1 MNYSKPSQNW
11 FVEPLAPL
19 GLWLKMAVIVLVSVF
34 IESQPTHPSWAIT
47 MILTAA
53 FLLVP
58 IGFQQVINRNR
69 YFQAKFQDDVI
80 ARDEANRVLIWH
92 LAATFLLAI
101 SFIVEKSWIAG
112 LLALP
117 YTIWCAFIFLKILQF
132 NFKLPYLTT
141 LATWG
146 FLTNAAVWC
155 VFDRFDYQP
164 LGFTSWIVLL
174 TGAHF
179 HYAGFALTLSLSL
192 FLNENPHNKIATI
205 AAWGVLSGVIL
216 TAIGITTTQLGY
228 SHFIETLAG
237 VWMAMAAFLVGFT
250 FLLRG
255 YFYEKIMLVR
265 VLWMT
270 GGSCLMLGMTLAFF
284 YALRH
289 IIVIDWLTIPNMQA
303 IHGSLN
309 ALGFGTL
316 MLLGW
321 VFKK

>member
-1 MNYSKPSQNW
+1 MNYSKPILNW

-19 GLWLKMAVIVLVSVF
+19 GLWLKITVIVLVSIF
-34 IESQPTHPSWAIT
+34 IESQPTHPSWAIS
-47 MILTAA
+47 MILMAA
-53 FLLVP
+53 FVLVP
-58 IGFQQVINRNR
+58 IGFQQVINRNGAFR
-69 YFQAKFQDDVI
+69 MKF
-80 ARDEANRVLIWH
+80 RDYTEGVLSWH
-92 LAATFLLAI
+92 LFSAFLLAI
-101 SFIVEKSWIAG
+101 SFILEKNWIVG

-164 LGFTSWIVLL
+164 LGFTPWTVLL

-192 FLNENPHNKIATI
+192 LLNENPQNKIATI
-205 AAWGVLSGVIL
+205 AAWGVLSGVVL
-216 TAIGITTTQLGY
+216 TATGITTTQLGY

-237 VWMAMAAFLVGFT
+237 VWMATAAFLVGLS

-255 YFYEKIMLVR
+255 YLDEKTCRVR

-270 GGSCLMLGMTLAFF
+270 GGGCLMLGMILAFF

-289 IIVIDWLTIPNMQA
+289 IIMIDWLTIPNMQA

-321 VFKK
+321 VFKNKQNVL

>member
-1 MNYSKPSQNW
+1 MNYSKSIPSW
-11 FVEPLAPL
+11 LVEPLSPL
-19 GLWLKMAVIVLVSVF
+19 GLWLKIMVILIVSIF
-34 IESQPTHPSWAIT
+34 IESKPTYPSWAIS
-47 MILTAA
+47 MILIAA
-53 FLLVP
+53 FILVP
-58 IGFQQVINRNR
+58 IGFQQVMNRNR
-69 YFQAKFQDDVI
+69 DFKFKFRFNTEAVLAFQ
-80 ARDEANRVLIWH
+80 L
-92 LAATFLLAI
+92 LATFLLAI
-101 SFIVEKSWIAG
+101 SFCLEKSWIAG

-117 YTIWCAFIFLKILQF
+117 YTIWCAFIFLKIIQF
-132 NFKLPYLTT
+132 NFKLSYLTT

-155 VFDRFDYQP
+155 IFDRFDYQP
-164 LGFTSWIVLL
+164 LGFTPWIVLL

-192 FLNENPHNKIATI
+192 LLNENSQNKIAII
-205 AAWGVLSGVIL
+205 AALGVLSGVVL

-228 SHFIETLAG
+228 SHFIETLSG
-237 VWMAMAAFLVGFT
+237 VWMAMAAFIVGLS

-255 YFYEKIMLVR
+255 YLVEKTSRVR
-265 VLWMT
+265 VLWMM

-289 IIVIDWLTIPNMQA
+289 LIVIDWLTIPHMQA

-321 VFKK
+321 AFKK

>member
-1 MNYSKPSQNW
+1 MNYSKPILSW

-19 GLWLKMAVIVLVSVF
+19 GLWLKITVIVFVSIF
-34 IESQPTHPSWAIT
+34 IESQPTHPSWAIS

-53 FLLVP
+53 FILVP
-58 IGFQQVINRNR
+58 IGFQQVINRNGA
-69 YFQAKFQDDVI
+69 FQAKFKGYTEGVLDGHLI
-80 ARDEANRVLIWH
+80 AA
-92 LAATFLLAI
+92 FLLAI
-101 SFIVEKSWIAG
+101 SFILEKSWIAG

-117 YTIWCAFIFLKILQF
+117 YIIWCAFIFLKILQF
-132 NFKLPYLTT
+132 NVKLPYLTT

-164 LGFTSWIVLL
+164 LGFTPWIVLL

-192 FLNENPHNKIATI
+192 LLNENPHNKIAII
-205 AAWGVLSGVIL
+205 AAWGVLSGVVL
-216 TAIGITTTQLGY
+216 TATGITTTQLGY

-237 VWMAMAAFLVGFT
+237 VWMAMAAFLVGLS

-255 YFYEKIMLVR
+255 YLDEKTCRVR

-270 GGSCLMLGMTLAFF
+270 GGGCLMLGMILAFF

-289 IIVIDWLTIPNMQA
+289 IIMIDWLTIPNMQA

-321 VFKK
+321 VFKNKQNVL

>member
-1 MNYSKPSQNW
+1 MNYSKPILSW
-11 FVEPLAPL
+11 FIEPLAPL
-19 GLWLKMAVIVLVSVF
+19 GLWLKITVIGLVSIF
-34 IESQPTHPSWAIT
+34 IESKPTHPSWAIS

-53 FLLVP
+53 LILVP
-58 IGFQQVINRNR
+58 IGFQQVINRNGA
-69 YFQAKFQDDVI
+69 FQAKFKDYT
-80 ARDEANRVLIWH
+80 EGVLIWH
-92 LAATFLLAI
+92 FASTFILAI
-101 SFIVEKSWIAG
+101 SFILEKSWIAG

-141 LATWG
+141 LAAWG
-146 FLTNAAVWC
+146 FLTNAAFWC

-164 LGFTSWIVLL
+164 LGFTPWIVLL

-179 HYAGFALTLSLSL
+179 HYAGFALTFSLSL
-192 FLNENPHNKIATI
+192 LLNENPQNKIAII

-216 TAIGITTTQLGY
+216 TATGISTTQLGY

-237 VWMAMAAFLVGFT
+237 VWMATAAFLVGLA

-255 YFYEKIMLVR
+255 YFTEKTWLVR

-270 GGSCLMLGMTLAFF
+270 GSSCLMLGMTLAFF
-284 YALRH
+284 YALRQ
-289 IIVIDWLTIPNMQA
+289 IIVVDWLPIPHMQA

-316 MLLGW
+316 MLFGW
-321 VFKK
+321 AFKK

>member
-1 MNYSKPSQNW
+1 MNYSKPILNW
-11 FVEPLAPL
+11 FIEPLAPL
-19 GLWLKMAVIVLVSVF
+19 GLWLKIAIIVLASIF
-34 IESQPTHPSWAIT
+34 IESKPTHSSWAIS

-53 FLLVP
+53 FILVP
-58 IGFQQVINRNR
+58 LGFQQVMNRNGA
-69 YFQAKFQDDVI
+69 FQAKFQDNVI
-80 ARDEANRVLIWH
+80 ARNEVSWVLLLH
-92 LAATFLLAI
+92 LVAAFLLAL
-101 SFIVEKSWIAG
+101 SFILEKSWIAS

-117 YTIWCAFIFLKILQF
+117 YTIWCAFIFLKTLQF

-164 LGFTSWIVLL
+164 LGFTPWIVLL

-192 FLNENPHNKIATI
+192 LLNENPQNKIATI
-205 AAWGVLSGVIL
+205 AAWGVLSGVVL
-216 TAIGITTTQLGY
+216 TATGITTTQLGY

-237 VWMAMAAFLVGFT
+237 VWMAMAAFLVGLS

-255 YFYEKIMLVR
+255 YFNEKTWRVR
-265 VLWMT
+265 VFWMT
-270 GGSCLMLGMTLAFF
+270 GGICLMLGMTLAFF

-289 IIVIDWLTIPNMQA
+289 IIMIDWLTIPHMQA

-321 VFKK
+321 AFKK

>member
-1 MNYSKPSQNW
+1 MS
-11 FVEPLAPL
+11 F
-19 GLWLKMAVIVLVSVF
+19 
-34 IESQPTHPSWAIT
+34 H
-47 MILTAA
+47 
-53 FLLVP
+53 
-58 IGFQQVINRNR
+58 
-69 YFQAKFQDDVI
+69 
-80 ARDEANRVLIWH
+80 LI
-92 LAATFLLAI
+92 ATFLLAT
-101 SFIVEKSWIAG
+101 SFCLEKSWIAG

-117 YTIWCAFIFLKILQF
+117 YTIWCAFIFLKIIQF
-132 NFKLPYLTT
+132 NFKLSYLTT

-155 VFDRFDYQP
+155 IFDRFNYQP
-164 LGFTSWIVLL
+164 LGFTPWIVLL

-192 FLNENPHNKIATI
+192 LLNENSQNKIAII
-205 AAWGVLSGVIL
+205 AALGVLSGVVL

-228 SHFIETLAG
+228 SHFIETLSG
-237 VWMAMAAFLVGFT
+237 VWMAMAAFIVGLS

-255 YFYEKIMLVR
+255 YLVEKTSRVR
-265 VLWMT
+265 VLWMM

-289 IIVIDWLTIPNMQA
+289 LIVIDWLTIPHMQA

-321 VFKK
+321 AFKK

>member
-1 MNYSKPSQNW
+1 MNYSKPILNW
-11 FVEPLAPL
+11 FVEPLSPL
-19 GLWLKMAVIVLVSVF
+19 GLWLKIATIGIVSIF
-34 IESQPTHPSWAIT
+34 IESKPTYPSWAIS
-47 MILTAA
+47 MILIAA
-53 FLLVP
+53 FILVP
-58 IGFQQVINRNR
+58 IGFQQVMNRNR
-69 YFQAKFQDDVI
+69 DFKFKF
-80 ARDEANRVLIWH
+80 RFNTEAVLAIQ
-92 LAATFLLAI
+92 LLATFLLAI
-101 SFIVEKSWIAG
+101 SFCLEKSWIAG

-117 YTIWCAFIFLKILQF
+117 YTIWCAFIFLKIIQF
-132 NFKLPYLTT
+132 NFKLSYLTT

-155 VFDRFDYQP
+155 IFDRFNYQP
-164 LGFTSWIVLL
+164 LGFTPWIVLL

-192 FLNENPHNKIATI
+192 LLNENSQNKIAII
-205 AAWGVLSGVIL
+205 AALGVLSGVVL

-228 SHFIETLAG
+228 SHFIETLSG
-237 VWMAMAAFLVGFT
+237 VWMAMAAFIVGLS

-255 YFYEKIMLVR
+255 YLVEKTSRVR
-265 VLWMT
+265 VLWMM

-289 IIVIDWLTIPNMQA
+289 LIVIDWLTIPHMQA

-321 VFKK
+321 AFKK

>member
-1 MNYSKPSQNW
+1 MNYSKPIHSW
-11 FVEPLAPL
+11 LVEPLSPL
-19 GLWLKMAVIVLVSVF
+19 GLWLKITVILIVSIF
-34 IESQPTHPSWAIT
+34 IESKPTHPSWAIS

-53 FLLVP
+53 FILVP
-58 IGFQQVINRNR
+58 LGFQQVMNRNGVFR
-69 YFQAKFQDDVI
+69 VKF
-80 ARDEANRVLIWH
+80 RGYTEGVLSWH
-92 LAATFLLAI
+92 LFATFLLSI
-101 SFIVEKSWIAG
+101 SFILEKSWIG
-112 LLALP
+112 GVLALP
-117 YTIWCAFIFLKILQF
+117 YTIWCAFIFLKIIQF

-155 VFDRFDYQP
+155 VFDRLDYQP
-164 LGFTSWIVLL
+164 LGLTPWIVLL

-192 FLNENPHNKIATI
+192 LLNENPQNKITVI
-205 AAWGVLSGVIL
+205 AAWGVLSGVML
-216 TAIGITTTQLGY
+216 TATGITTTQLGY

-237 VWMAMAAFLVGFT
+237 VWMALAAFLVGLS

-255 YFYEKIMLVR
+255 YFNEKTLRVR

-270 GGSCLMLGMTLAFF
+270 GGSCLILGMTLAFF

-289 IIVIDWLTIPNMQA
+289 LIAIDWLTIPHMQA

-321 VFKK
+321 AFKNKQNVL